1 MTQTLSR
8 KEFARRLRTGETVWL
23 AGAFDALSAK
33 LAQEAGFEAI
43 MSTGF
48 GVSAAH
54 LGAPDMELYTM
65 TENLT
70 VVSRMVEALNVPL
83 VADADTGY
91 GNALNVMRTVR
102 MMQRAGVAGLILED
116 QEAPKRCPAV
126 AGQVDILPVMESA
139 GKIRA
144 ATEARTDPD
153 LIVIART
160 DALTEDEAIR
170 RACAYV
176 EAGADLIQ
184 PISRCF
190 TDFAG
195 LKRLRQACGV
205 PLSLQVLGW
214 LETGLTPDQ
223 IEEVA
228 GMATWPLVALMSATQ
243 AMRDNLSTLA
253 RSRSSRELPA
263 PVMDMGTFKRFIGFS
278 ELEELQRVFLPDRQ

>member
-1 MTQTLSR
+1 MTAPLTR
-8 KEFARRLRTGETVWL
+8 KDFARRLRAGQTVWL

-33 LAQEAGFEAI
+33 LAQEAGFEGV

-70 VVSRMVEALNVPL
+70 VIERMTDAIDLPL

-91 GNALNVMRTVR
+91 GNALNVRRTVR
-102 MMQRAGVAGLILED
+102 LMERAGVAGLILED

-126 AGQVDILPVMESA
+126 AGQIDILPVMEAA

-144 ATEARTDPD
+144 AVEARQDPD
-153 LIVIART
+153 LIIIART
-160 DALTEDEAIR
+160 DALTHDEAIA
-170 RACAYV
+170 RAKTYV

-190 TDFAG
+190 TDFAS
-195 LKRLRQACGV
+195 LQRLRQACGV

-214 LETGLTPDQ
+214 LETDLTPDQ

-228 GMATWPLVALMSATQ
+228 GMATWPLVALMSAAQ
-243 AMRDNLSTLA
+243 AMRANLAELA
-253 RSRSSRELPA
+253 RSHSSRNLPA
-263 PVMDMGTFKRFIGFS
+263 PVMDMGAFKGFIGFS
-278 ELEELQRVFLPDRQ
+278 ALEEMQRVYLPERQ